1 MIRRIAKQLIPAI
14 AAATFA
20 ALISCAAP
28 DPRPSQRTF
37 ATPEEAARALVDV
50 VKAGD
55 MPELLRIF
63 GRDGEELAASSDSA
77 TARQNREVFSVAAA
91 EGWALTNEAP
101 ERRTLIIGNEQ
112 WPFPIPIVKEAAV
125 WRFDTAAGKEEVLAR
140 RIGRNELSVIEI
152 CRTFVFAQK
161 VYARRSH
168 DGRPAGL
175 YARSFRSDPGKH
187 NGLYWPA
194 DGVEKHSPL
203 GDLVA
208 QAEKE
213 GRTTQAGN
221 AQTSPFH
228 GYYFRILTAQGS
240 HADGGEKNFVVNG
253 EMSAGFGLVA
263 WPAQYNATGV
273 MTFIVNQAGIV
284 HESDLGPE
292 TDAIAK
298 AITRYDPDPSWRPV
312 Q

>member
-1 MIRRIAKQLIPAI
+1 MGRTAGQMMAGI

-20 ALISCAAP
+20 AAISCAAP
-28 DPRPSQRTF
+28 EPQPSQRTF

-55 MPELLRIF
+55 KGELLRMF
-63 GRDGEELAASSDSA
+63 GRDGEELAGSSDPA
-77 TARQNREVFSVAAA
+77 TARQNREVFTVAAT
-91 EGWALTNEAP
+91 EGWALTNEGP
-101 ERRTLIIGNEQ
+101 ERRTLVIGNEQ
-112 WPFPIPIVKEAAV
+112 WPFPIPLVKDATV
-125 WRFDTAAGKEEVLAR
+125 WRFDTAAGKEEVLSR
-140 RIGRNELSVIEI
+140 RIGRNELAVIQI
-152 CRTFVFAQK
+152 CRTYVFAQK

-175 YARSFRSDPGKH
+175 FAKSFRSDAGRH

-194 DGVEKHSPL
+194 DGLEKHSPL
-203 GDLVA
+203 GDLMA

-213 GRTTQAGN
+213 GRAPGAGD
-221 AQTSPFH
+221 AQPSPFH
-228 GYYFRILTAQGS
+228 GYYFRILTAQGP
-240 HADGGEKNFVVNG
+240 HADGGEKNFIVNG

-292 TDAIAK
+292 TDASARAIA
-298 AITRYDPDPSWRPV
+298 RYDPDSSWRPV